1 MKKLIFRNIAIL
13 SAIFIVTLSIM
24 LVTNYFQIKDV
35 TPLQTE
41 VVESLKQLNDW
52 VLTSPDCKTRSASW
66 IFWRGRPI
74 SCGWTT
80 WRRAFISCWACFWPL
95 S

>member
-41 VVESLKQLNDW
+41 VVESLKQLND
-52 VLTSPDCKTRSASW
+52 CKTRSASW

-74 SCGWTT
+74 LCGWTT
-80 WRRAFISCWACFWPL
+80 WRRAFTFCWVCFWSL